1 MQNIVSFLNSLNPSY
16 VILATNVVMIITAIL
31 MAMTFNELK
40 KSEQLSKSYNNMV
53 NRNKEAIVKNLRRK
67 RVKSLNYEEVQAWM
81 LRTGLDYMM
90 EGKLS
95 VIGYLGLRLF
105 FALFFMIVGFQ
116 LGIVEGLVACVI
128 GWYALEFVINESDK
142 TDNKKMLSDIKTIYD
157 TLRIQTKAGVYIT
170 SVLTDCYL
178 VVENKRLKKALL
190 ELTSDIV
197 AKNELSEALESFKKK
212 FNNEYINTLVIVINQ
227 SLQTGQATK
236 MFDDIREQIE
246 DIDIAMMQTEKT
258 QIKVMTTIV
267 QFLIYGGIILLT
279 VFVAASELTN
289 GLNF

>member
-16 VILATNVVMIITAIL
+16 VILATNVVMIITAVL

-53 NRNKEAIVKNLRRK
+53 NKNKEAIVKNLRKK